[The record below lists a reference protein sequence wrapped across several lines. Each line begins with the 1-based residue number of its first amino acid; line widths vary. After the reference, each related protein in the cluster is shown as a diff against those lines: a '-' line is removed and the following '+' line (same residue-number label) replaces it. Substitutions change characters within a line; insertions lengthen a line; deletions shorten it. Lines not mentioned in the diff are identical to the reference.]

1 MLSSPEGQGLFLF
14 DLCHRNGPIAVSGLA
29 VSRHFQRWK
38 ICQSIRRIRRLLTI
52 SRLTR
57 LNGRDNLAAHF
68 PDDAGLPPDLG
79 NGRATCSYLM
89 AEYGDGGLGPKVY
102 FALAA
107 KQDDGY
113 HGSTRL
119 LHSDLTDAVNI
130 CVFAARQSDRS
141 QGVPD
146 GTSFRPRI
154 QRGSEKYSP
163 CIPSL
168 RILSSLKT
176 RILPLPDCVN

>member
-1 MLSSPEGQGLFLF
+1 MDPL
-14 DLCHRNGPIAVSGLA
+14 LCQDWPSQDTFRGGKFAEVYKEFEDCLP
-29 VSRHFQRWK
+29 FP
-38 ICQSIRRIRRLLTI
+38 
-52 SRLTR
+52 RLTC
-57 LNGRDNLAAHF
+57 LNSRDNLAAHF
-68 PDDAGLPPDLG
+68 PDNTGLLPDLG

-119 LHSDLTDAVNI
+119 HSDLTDVVNI
-130 CVFAARQSDRS
+130 CVFAAQQSDRS
-141 QGVPD
+141 QRVPD
-146 GTSFRPRI
+146 GTSFHPRI
-154 QRGSEKYSP
+154 QRDSEKYFL

-168 RILSSLKT
+168 RILSLLKT
-176 RILPLPDCVN
+176 CILLLPDCIN